1 MASILHLMPD
11 LEPDEMSY
19 VQTLVQNMSD
29 KEAHQFASIYRSR
42 RREPTLLLVTTLVG
56 FFGVAGIQ
64 RFIVGQIGLGLLY
77 FFTGGL
83 CFVGTIV
90 DLINH
95 KRLAYEYNVKQ
106 AEQVMAMMFGQ
117 YGGRGGYGM

>member
-1 MASILHLMPD
+1 MANILHLMPD

-19 VQTLVQNMSD
+19 VQTLVNDMSD
-29 KEAHQFASIYRSR
+29 GEGQQFASIYRSR
-42 RREPTLLLVTTLVG
+42 RREPMLILITTIIG

-83 CFVGTIV
+83 CLVGTII
-90 DLINH
+90 DLINYR
-95 KRLAYEYNVKQ
+95 RLAYEYNVREAQK
-106 AEQVMAMMFGQ
+106 VLAMMR
-117 YGGRGGYGM
+117 Y

>member
-1 MASILHLMPD
+1 MANILHLMPD

-19 VQTLVQNMSD
+19 VQTLVNDMSD
-29 KEAHQFASIYRSR
+29 GEGQQFASIYRSR
-42 RREPTLLLVTTLVG
+42 RREPMLILITTIIG

-83 CFVGTIV
+83 CVIGTII
-90 DLINH
+90 DLINYR
-95 KRLAYEYNVKQ
+95 RLAYEYNVREAQ
-106 AEQVMAMMFGQ
+106 QVIAMMR
-117 YGGRGGYGM
+117 Y

>member
-1 MASILHLMPD
+1 MPD

-19 VQTLVQNMSD
+19 IQSLVQNMSED
-29 KEAHQFASIYRSR
+29 EGRQFANIYRPR
-42 RREPTLLLVTTLVG
+42 RREPMLVLLTTVVG

-77 FFTGGL
+77 FFTAGL
-83 CFVGTIV
+83 CFIGTIV

-95 KRLAYEYNVKQ
+95 KRLAYEYNVKE
-106 AEQVMAMMFGQ
+106 ADKVVMMMR
-117 YGGRGGYGM
+117 YGR